1 MVYQRKQIISESERN
16 QIRNLYGLKPEK
28 DFVFDLVVTENEKYV
43 IIMDQVFTKDS
54 KGVSIGSIWEN
65 THIFNELITESF
77 KDLNESV
84 QIKLTN
90 TIQDIKWTKDLV
102 NEWLKDK
109 SVITETWWDDLK
121 SGTSTLVSKIGNSA
135 VEMAKS
141 IFTKGVIPALR
152 WVRRGLY
159 TGVGIVIDV
168 IVSILAAKT
177 NAVVWFVIVLLDIY
191 EIATGDFDPQ
201 DPQRMQ
207 LPFFFLFAD
216 LLGCIFTG
224 AAALGA
230 KKAAPAIM
238 KQGIEKAA
246 PSLAKTA
253 KTLSQ
258 KLPSVKS
265 QLKNTAS
272 ALEKGLGPKSTG
284 VIGKIKGF
292 IDGILDE
299 LIKFIPRL
307 FSKEGAKAGVTAGA
321 VAAVGHG
328 VSKGIEKID
337 SNGKV
342 GKTILSFDDK
352 MRKTTGLGSL
362 NVSTAEG
369 DAILQMANLN

>member
-16 QIRNLYGLKPEK
+16 QIRSMYGLKPQK
-28 DFVFDLVVTENEKYV
+28 DFVFDFVVTENEKYV

-54 KGVSIGSIWEN
+54 NGVTIGSIWEN
-65 THIFNELITESF
+65 THIFNELIKESF
-77 KDLNESV
+77 KDLNESI
-84 QIKLTN
+84 QGELTN
-90 TIQDIKWTKDLV
+90 IIQDIKWSKDLV
-102 NEWLKDK
+102 NEWLTEKTI
-109 SVITETWWDDLK
+109 ITETWWDDLK
-121 SGTSTLVSKIGNSA
+121 SGTSSLVSKIGNSA
-135 VEMAKS
+135 VEIAKG

-168 IVSILAAKT
+168 VVSILAAKT
-177 NAVVWFVIVLLDIY
+177 NAIVWFVIVLLDIY

-253 KTLSQ
+253 KTMGQ
-258 KLPSVKS
+258 KIPGLKS
-265 QLKNTAS
+265 QLKNVAS
-272 ALEKGLGPKSTG
+272 GLEKGLGPKSTG

-307 FSKEGAKAGVTAGA
+307 FSKQGAKAVATAGA
-321 VAAVGHG
+321 VAGVGHV

-337 SNGKV
+337 KNGRV
-342 GKTILSFDDK
+342 GNAILSFDDK
-352 MRKTTGLGSL
+352 MRTSTGLGSL
-362 NVSTAEG
+362 KVSDAEG
-369 DAILQMANLN
+369 NAILQMAQK